1 MKKKK
6 KQEILELKNAAET
19 EKIIKR
25 LIFEAEEERENIRK
39 SFEIERNR
47 VQDDAYQATDILL
60 ISGNRLVIETLILL
74 LLLFNKY
81 ILSHIQFI
89 LFSFNLFLFYFVFI
103 YFMFYHILNHVYF
116 CYETHPLQKLFH
128 YVVLT
133 VFHKTVIFIL

>member
-25 LIFEAEEERENIRK
+25 LRFEAEEERENIRK

-60 ISGNRLVIETLILL
+60 ISGNRLVIETLILV
-74 LLLFNKY
+74 
-81 ILSHIQFI
+81 
-89 LFSFNLFLFYFVFI
+89 LFSKYFFSYTHLFYFNFFI
-103 YFMFYHILNHVYF
+103 F
-116 CYETHPLQKLFH
+116 
-128 YVVLT
+128 
-133 VFHKTVIFIL
+133 

>member
-25 LIFEAEEERENIRK
+25 LRFEAEEERENIRK

-60 ISGNRLVIETLILL
+60 ISGNRLVIETLILVLFFKYFFL
-74 LLLFNKY
+74 LYTLILFQFLH
-81 ILSHIQFI
+81 ILISHILRFVTSLIMFFSIVKPILLKNYFI
-89 LFSFNLFLFYFVFI
+89 MY
-103 YFMFYHILNHVYF
+103 
-116 CYETHPLQKLFH
+116 
-128 YVVLT
+128 
-133 VFHKTVIFIL
+133 